1 LIKIFWKNLMY
12 IFSTKG
18 HEDCCPVCGF
28 KMSDFLIMQ
37 RMGCSFCYLFLP
49 KGTKNLVSAVQDE
62 NIHHEGK
69 RNRIPNSLIK
79 EFLNYAINKEIEE
92 NPSLEETCSELKS
105 ILNDYF

>member
-1 LIKIFWKNLMY
+1 MY

-28 KMSDFLIMQ
+28 KMSDFIILQ

-49 KGTKNLVSAVQDE
+49 KGSKNLICAVQDE
-62 NIHHEGK
+62 NQKHVGK

-79 EFLNYAINKEIEE
+79 EFLNFAIDKEIEK
-92 NPSLEETCSELKS
+92 NPESEQTCVELKA
-105 ILNDYF
+105 ILDDYF